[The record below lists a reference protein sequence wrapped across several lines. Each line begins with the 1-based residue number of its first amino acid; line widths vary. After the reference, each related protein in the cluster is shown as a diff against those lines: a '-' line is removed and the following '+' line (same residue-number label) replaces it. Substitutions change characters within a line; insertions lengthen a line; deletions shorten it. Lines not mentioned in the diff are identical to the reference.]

1 MLSSFPQC
9 VNSVRG
15 AGAPSPPSEEGGGT
29 AYKGLKRRDGRRD
42 TPSVCESTLYRR
54 TQSRNDT
61 CINLCTST
69 PLCKQ
74 QPRVISPSVA
84 PLYPLGAPAPSSEG
98 AEAAPP
104 QATEL
109 QKCERKAFLSLSPL
123 SPRSGGARK
132 PNPSEGAEA
141 APPHTTDL
149 ARCKLSAR
157 RRSGKRQKKLSSP
170 FYKIYCKFS
179 CKEQNIITNLRLGV
193 LR

>member
-1 MLSSFPQC
+1 MC
-9 VNSVRG
+9 
-15 AGAPSPPSEEGGGT
+15 
-29 AYKGLKRRDGRRD
+29 K
-42 TPSVCESTLYRR
+42 STLYRR

-74 QPRVISPSVA
+74 QPRVLSPSVA

-157 RRSGKRQKKLSSP
+157 RRGGKRQKSCQAFFTKFIANFLAKSKTSSQ
-170 FYKIYCKFS
+170 IC
-179 CKEQNIITNLRLGV
+179 V
-193 LR
+193 LTC